1 MLIQTNICKSKK
13 KEARYFEAKTLP
25 GTRSFHKFLPRSMFE
40 MNAYD
45 ISENPNFK
53 TFNIFLSPV
62 YDNVLYYFTLAVG
75 M

>member
-1 MLIQTNICKSKK
+1 
-13 KEARYFEAKTLP
+13 
-25 GTRSFHKFLPRSMFE
+25 MFE

-62 YDNVLYYFTLAVG
+62 YDNVLYYFNLAVG
-75 M
+75 LYVACLNVKNGLV